1 MELPP
6 GRWAEYA
13 ISLPWD
19 AARRGT
25 HIRTDLLA
33 ILRGHELQRE
43 LVVRTT
49 ISWNARRFDMEIG
62 QNSTRAEAAL
72 IFMTG
77 NLMDVP
83 CTYCQEGRG
92 VFPLCVRSRERGTPG
107 ACANCWWPT
116 PARRCSLE
124 FTTSALAAS
133 AAFFQSSSEVLN
145 GPQVRRALCER
156 TGPLATAHQNLEV
169 VLRNPASTIQEIHTA
184 LQNQMDEVKQFLASF
199 Q

>member
-1 MELPP
+1 MSSTAPAIPNIGQSDVELQP

-19 AARRGT
+19 TARRGT

-49 ISWNARRFDMEIG
+49 IPWNARHLDMEIG
-62 QNSTRAEAAL
+62 ENSTCTEAVL
-72 IFMTG
+72 IFVTG

-92 VFPLCVRSRERGTPG
+92 IFPLCVRSQE
-107 ACANCWWPT
+107 CALT
-116 PARRCSLE
+116 AGGQLL
-124 FTTSALAAS
+124 LADA
-133 AAFFQSSSEVLN
+133 
-145 GPQVRRALCER
+145 
-156 TGPLATAHQNLEV
+156 
-169 VLRNPASTIQEIHTA
+169 
-184 LQNQMDEVKQFLASF
+184 
-199 Q
+199 